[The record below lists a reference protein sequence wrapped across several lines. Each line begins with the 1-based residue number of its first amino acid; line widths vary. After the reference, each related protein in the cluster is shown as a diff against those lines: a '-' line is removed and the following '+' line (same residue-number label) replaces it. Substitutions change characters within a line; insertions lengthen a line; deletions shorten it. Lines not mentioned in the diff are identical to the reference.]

1 MKKINYIQASL
12 LITAA
17 LMSTNA
23 LADSNFYM
31 TGTYEVTLSEGSDF
45 LSCRAKPNTRARE
58 IKRFYKGDYLDAT
71 DIVGSSNPWLKTK
84 SGCYV
89 RGHANYL
96 EKVGLP
102 QPDED

>member
-1 MKKINYIQASL
+1 MKKLSCIQ
-12 LITAA
+12 IGMFMAA
-17 LMSTNA
+17 TLMATSV

-45 LSCRAKPNTRARE
+45 LSCRAKPKIRSRE
-58 IKRFYKGDYLDAT
+58 LERFYKGDYIEVT
-71 DIVGSSNPWLKTK
+71 DVVGSSSPWLETE

-96 EKVGLP
+96 KKIGLP
-102 QPDED
+102 HPDDE

>member
-1 MKKINYIQASL
+1 MKKINHIQAIL
-12 LITAA
+12 LIGAV
-17 LMSTNA
+17 LISTSV

-58 IKRFYKGDYLDAT
+58 IKKFYKGDYLEVT
-71 DIVGSSNPWLKTK
+71 DIIGASSPWLKTE

-96 EKVGLP
+96 KKIGLP